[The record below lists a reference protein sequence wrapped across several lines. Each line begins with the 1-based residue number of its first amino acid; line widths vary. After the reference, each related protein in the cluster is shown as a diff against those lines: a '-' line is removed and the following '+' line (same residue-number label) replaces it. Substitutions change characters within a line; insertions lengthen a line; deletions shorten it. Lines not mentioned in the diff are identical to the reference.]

1 MNIIIDKKLMTLLAV
16 GTFMVTGC
24 VEKKSSIEHI
34 EPIVA
39 ETKIETSFNRNR
51 AFQDKISTWK
61 HLEKKKKDECV
72 DCIATTFKDS
82 NSRRV
87 KIDKPIDTMNYATYD
102 YDISPSDTYIQ
113 PEQTIKITPRIAHI
127 NSSKSSFPSFHR
139 SGDKTIQVGAFRHY
153 SGAEKIARRYDLLSS
168 HYRVKIETGVKDNLP
183 IHRVRIEGFNSK
195 EEAKE
200 FMNRYRISDA
210 FLVRK

>member
-16 GTFMVTGC
+16 GTFMVNGC

-39 ETKIETSFNRNR
+39 ERKIETSFN
-51 AFQDKISTWK
+51 QKIATWR
-61 HLEKKKKDECV
+61 HLEKKRKDECV

-87 KIDKPIDTMNYATYD
+87 KVEKPIDTMNYAAYD

-113 PEQTIKITPRIAHI
+113 PQQTIKITPKIAYV
-127 NSSKSSFPSFHR
+127 NSSKSSFPSFHS
-139 SGDKTIQVGAFRHY
+139 SGNKTIQVGAFRHY

-183 IHRVRIEGFNSK
+183 IHRVRIEGFNSQ

-200 FMNRYRISDA
+200 FMNRYGISDA